1 MNVSKLFKS
10 FYYAFQGIRTA
21 LLQQNM
27 KVHVVCAI
35 AVIIAGFVTGLS
47 PIEWSILVIVIS
59 LVISLEMINTAIE
72 AIVDLASPTIHPLAK
87 IAKDVAAGS
96 VLVFAIVSVII
107 GGLIFIPKWF

>member
-1 MNVSKLFKS
+1 MNANKLFKS
-10 FYYAFQGIRTA
+10 FNFAFQGICTA

-59 LVISLEMINTAIE
+59 MVISLEMINTAIE

-96 VLVFAIVSVII
+96 VLVFAIASVII